1 MSLHNNCA
9 SLDVTVTG
17 AEVQPQKWAKWEQS
31 CTGLVGRVQAKGM
44 AALGSGP
51 PPGRVVARE
60 AGLVCSET
68 GLIHLVVDETS
79 RHQGAVICFHSN
91 KSHRYDSSP
100 PMHEFLKCISYD
112 STKRIL
118 FQTQRNFIF

>member
-1 MSLHNNCA
+1 MFSLQQLHKPKCSPSSGPTRNRG
-9 SLDVTVTG
+9 G
-17 AEVQPQKWAKWEQS
+17 A
-31 CTGLVGRVQAKGM
+31 GLLELGCQTKGM
-44 AALGSGP
+44 AALGPGP
-51 PPGRVVARE
+51 PPGHGVAQE

-100 PMHEFLKCISYD
+100 PMHDFLKCISYD